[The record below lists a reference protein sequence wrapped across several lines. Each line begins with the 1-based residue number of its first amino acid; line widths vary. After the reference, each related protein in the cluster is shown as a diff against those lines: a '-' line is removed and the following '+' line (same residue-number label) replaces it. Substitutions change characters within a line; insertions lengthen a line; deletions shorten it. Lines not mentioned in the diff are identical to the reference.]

1 MADKASIT
9 ACDFVHIV
17 LPMAV
22 LPAVSS
28 STCHQLLLCALF
40 CNTHVSVRDLVA

>member
-1 MADKASIT
+1 MAVKANDT
-9 ACDFVHIV
+9 AYDFVHIV

-28 STCHQLLLCALF
+28 STCYQLLLCMLF
-40 CNTHVSVRDLVA
+40 